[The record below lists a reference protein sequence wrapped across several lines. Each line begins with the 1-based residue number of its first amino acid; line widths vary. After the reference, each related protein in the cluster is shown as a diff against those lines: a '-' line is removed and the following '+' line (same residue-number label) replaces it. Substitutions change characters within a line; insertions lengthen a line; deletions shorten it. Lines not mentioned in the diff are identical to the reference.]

1 MKKALC
7 KENNEIK
14 YINDFE
20 VIDNIKIYYMTDNT
34 SYAEHQVIVT
44 DLTLEELKDYYSNQ
58 IEDSVRN
65 IMKTFNSKFKDNF
78 EILLSNIR
86 SQREYQKLNFFEK
99 VIFKLRECIRTTS
112 INT

>member
-1 MKKALC
+1 MKKAFC
-7 KENNEIK
+7 KESNEIK

-34 SYAEHQVIVT
+34 SYAEHQIIVT

-65 IMKTFNSKFKDNF
+65 IMKTFNIKDNF

-86 SQREYQKLNFFEK
+86 SQREYQKLNFFGK
-99 VIFKLRECIRTTS
+99 VVF
-112 INT
+112 

>member
-1 MKKALC
+1 MKKAFC
-7 KENNEIK
+7 KESNEIK

-34 SYAEHQVIVT
+34 SYAEHQIIVT

-65 IMKTFNSKFKDNF
+65 IMKTFNIKDNF

-99 VIFKLRECIRTTS
+99 VVFKLRKCIRTTS